1 MGHSQTRRLAQNPL
15 LREMWELYLY
25 CRSTTLVIFKKPD
38 KTRKGAEKLMPIVWP
53 TGFAQLPYE
62 GGIEDQPHF
71 EMKMM
76 FACMQGER
84 EGIARR
90 MQTG

>member
-1 MGHSQTRRLAQNPL
+1 MGHSQTRRLAQNPQ

-25 CRSTTLVIFKKPD
+25 CRSTNLVIFKKAD
-38 KTRKGAEKLMPIVWP
+38 KSKKGAEKLMPIVWP
-53 TGFAQLPYE
+53 TGFAQLPRK
-62 GGIEDQPHF
+62 GGIDDQPNY
-71 EMKMM
+71 EMRML